1 VLPIPPGTRW
11 SEAKP
16 LVLPGIQMSEVS
28 GQRSENAL
36 ASSSLTSEL
45 RPLTSSRKRAKA
57 KKELVV
63 VNPRAISAGGLRFAT
78 TAPSVIEEKATKK
91 EKKAAVKN
99 DPRLVAAAR
108 ELKDRWLEE
117 INSGRYLPMANGK
130 YEVSRGIERSGP
142 TRTRL
147 PIEQMQIAA

>member
-1 VLPIPPGTRW
+1 VLPIPPGTHW
-11 SEAKP
+11 SDAKP

-36 ASSSLTSEL
+36 ASSFLTSEL
-45 RPLTSSRKRAKA
+45 RPLTSPRKRAKP

-63 VNPRAISAGGLRFAT
+63 VNPRAISAGGLRFAA
-78 TAPSVIEEKATKK
+78 TAPSVIEEKVEVK
-91 EKKAAVKN
+91 EKKPKQKN

-130 YEVSRGIERSGP
+130 YEVSRGINGREDAARE
-142 TRTRL
+142 L
-147 PIEQMQIAA
+147 PLLTAA